1 MADLA
6 DVVSGPGGGHLVDV
20 SLEFSGAAS
29 AVGECLASLD
39 IGGRAVL
46 AGTVAPVG
54 DVQVDPEWLVRG
66 WRTVTGVHNY
76 EPRHLEEAVAFL
88 DSEGDQLP
96 WDQLLDGPVPL
107 DRLPEVFATASPAA
121 RVVITTGG

>member
-1 MADLA
+1 M
-6 DVVSGPGGGHLVDV
+6 VSGPGGGHLVDV

-88 DSEGDQLP
+88 DSEGDQ
-96 WDQLLDGPVPL
+96 PVPL